1 MVRKTAT
8 TEVAPLLG
16 VGRLEAKVLGAL
28 ESLSSPVTARQVCNA
43 IGKPAWVARESV
55 LNCMNRMAG
64 KGMLAASWEGNSRL
78 FTPLVTAD
86 AVAVRLITGL
96 VSQLGVD
103 LNRVVA
109 LALGLDVEIGA
120 REIARLQERARAW
133 KR

>member
-1 MVRKTAT
+1 
-8 TEVAPLLG
+8 
-16 VGRLEAKVLGAL
+16 
-28 ESLSSPVTARQVCNA
+28 
-43 IGKPAWVARESV
+43 
-55 LNCMNRMAG
+55 MAG